1 MKECTRNTSEVQ
13 PVDASGARDLLHEQ
27 LRGWVRAAIE
37 ALLREEL
44 AAVLQATRY
53 AREAD
58 GARQGYR
65 HASRDRQM
73 STSVGPTA
81 VTVPRA
87 RLFDPAGAPTVEWQS
102 TLLPRYQRR
111 TRVIDQ
117 SLVGAYLAGA
127 NTRRVR
133 GALAPLLGKAP
144 ISKSTVSRVLRS
156 LREGFES
163 WRQRSLADER
173 VVYVLLDAIAVKV
186 RIDRRVSCV
195 PVLVAMGVR
204 DTGEKVL
211 LALQLMGSESKA
223 AWTTFVEDLATRG
236 VTDPLLVIMDG
247 NAGLRYAVGQT
258 WPHAAVQR
266 CVVHKLRNLE
276 AHAPKRLVTELRGDF
291 HAITEAETAAAARR
305 AYDRF
310 RRVWRPR
317 SESVVRSLEEA
328 GLELLTFYAF
338 PPSQRR
344 SLRTTNAI
352 ERLHEEFRRRVKT
365 QAAHP
370 HEQSVLRLFFGL
382 YASGQIILRKIDG
395 WIDLPQVLAR
405 RAPAA

>member
-1 MKECTRNTSEVQ
+1 MEERTRNTTAAQ
-13 PVDASGARDLLHEQ
+13 PVRLSEARDPLQEQ
-27 LRGWVRAAIE
+27 LRGWVRTAIE
-37 ALLREEL
+37 ALVREEL

-53 AREAD
+53 ARQAE
-58 GARQGYR
+58 GMRQGYR

-73 STSVGPTA
+73 ATSVGPTA

-87 RLFDPAGAPTVEWQS
+87 RLFDDQGTPSIEWQS

-163 WRQRSLADER
+163 WRQRPLADEQ

-186 RIDRRVSCV
+186 RIDRRVACV

-204 DTGEKVL
+204 QSGEKVL

-223 AWTTFVEDLATRG
+223 AWTTFVEDLAARG
-236 VTDPLLVIMDG
+236 VTDPVLVIMDG

-258 WPHAAVQR
+258 WPRAAVQR

-291 HAITEAETAAAARR
+291 HAITEAETLAAARR

-310 RRVWRPR
+310 RRVWRTR
-317 SESVVRSLEEA
+317 AESVVRSLEEA

-338 PPSQRR
+338 PRAQRR

-365 QAAHP
+365 QAAQP

-395 WIDLPQVLAR
+395 WVDLPQVLAR
-405 RAPAA
+405 RASAA

>member
-1 MKECTRNTSEVQ
+1 MDEGTRNAAEVQ
-13 PVDASGARDLLHEQ
+13 PIGLGDARDPLQEQ
-27 LRGWVRAAIE
+27 LRGWIRSAIE
-37 ALLREEL
+37 TLLREEL
-44 AAVLQATRY
+44 DAVLQATRY

-58 GARQGYR
+58 GTRHGYR
-65 HASRDRQM
+65 HASRDRQV
-73 STSVGPTA
+73 STRVGPTP

-87 RLFDPAGAPTVEWQS
+87 RLFDHGGAPTIEWQS
-102 TLLPRYQRR
+102 TVLPRYQRR
-111 TRVIDQ
+111 TRAIDQ

-156 LREGFES
+156 LREGFER
-163 WRQRSLADER
+163 WRQRPLAEER
-173 VVYVLLDAIAVKV
+173 VVYLLLDAIAVKV
-186 RIDRRVSCV
+186 RIDRRVACV

-204 DTGEKVL
+204 ESGDKVW

-236 VTDPLLVIMDG
+236 VTDPALVIMDG

-258 WPHAAVQR
+258 WPRAAVQR

-276 AHAPKRLVTELRGDF
+276 AHAPKRLVSELRGDF
-291 HAITEAETAAAARR
+291 HAITEAETLAAARR

-317 SESVVRSLEEA
+317 SESVVRSIEEA
-328 GLELLTFYAF
+328 GLELLAFYAF
-338 PPSQRR
+338 PRSQRR

-365 QAAHP
+365 QAAQP

-395 WIDLPQVLAR
+395 WVDIPQVLAR
-405 RAPAA
+405 RTSAA

>member
-1 MKECTRNTSEVQ
+1 MDESTRNTAEVQ
-13 PVDASGARDLLHEQ
+13 PIGIGDARDPRQAQ
-27 LRGWVRAAIE
+27 LRGRIRSAIE
-37 ALLREEL
+37 SLLREEL
-44 AAVLQATRY
+44 DAVLQATRY
-53 AREAD
+53 AREVE
-58 GARQGYR
+58 GTRQGSR
-65 HASRDRQM
+65 HASRDRHV
-73 STSVGPTA
+73 STSVGPTP

-87 RLFDPAGAPTVEWQS
+87 RVFDDGGAPTIEWQS

-144 ISKSTVSRVLRS
+144 ISKSTMSRVLRS

-163 WRQRSLADER
+163 WRQRPLADER
-173 VVYVLLDAIAVKV
+173 VVYLLLDAIAVKV

-223 AWTTFVEDLATRG
+223 AWTTFVEDLAARG
-236 VTDPLLVIMDG
+236 VTDPRLVIMDG
-247 NAGLRYAVGQT
+247 NAGLRHAVGQT

-276 AHAPKRLVTELRGDF
+276 AHAPKRLVTELRSDF

-310 RRVWRPR
+310 RRVWRTR

-365 QAAHP
+365 QAAQP

-382 YASGQIILRKIDG
+382 YASGQILLRKIDG
-395 WIDLPQVLAR
+395 WVDLPQVLAR
-405 RAPAA
+405 RSAA